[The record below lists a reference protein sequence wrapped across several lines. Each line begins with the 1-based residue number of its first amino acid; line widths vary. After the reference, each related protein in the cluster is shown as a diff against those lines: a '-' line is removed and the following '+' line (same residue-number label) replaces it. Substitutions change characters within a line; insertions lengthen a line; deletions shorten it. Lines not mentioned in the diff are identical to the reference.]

1 MTGVVLAAGAG
12 RRMGQPKLLLSV
24 NGRPMLA
31 WVMDLVGKLPLADRA
46 IVLGADA
53 EAICAALPSLRLAVH
68 GSQVRHLGR
77 SANQAPA
84 DRKPPLWRVVIN
96 ENWPE
101 GMGSSLRRAAEAVE
115 GGLLV
120 FLGDMPWVP
129 EEGARAV
136 LARAGATPVA
146 LAHRGKRGFPVYLPP
161 SLRPRLLT
169 LRGDVGARELLHDC
183 ELIPWGDPG
192 VVQDV
197 DVASDLATP
206 RAQPTAKMAPT

>member
-1 MTGVVLAAGAG
+1 VTGVVLAAGAG
-12 RRMGQPKLLLSV
+12 RRMGQPKLLLPV

-31 WVMDLVGKLPLADRA
+31 WVMDLVGKLPLADRV
-46 IVLGADA
+46 IVLGAEA
-53 EAICAALPSLRLAVH
+53 EAICAALSSLRLTVH
-68 GSQVRHLGR
+68 GSQVRDLGL
-77 SANQAPA
+77 SADWEPA
-84 DRKPPLWRVVIN
+84 DRKPPLWRIIIN

-101 GMGSSLRRAAEAVE
+101 GMGSSLRQAAEAVA

-136 LARAGATPVA
+136 LTRAGARAVA

-161 SLRPRLLT
+161 SLRSRLLT

-183 ELIPWGDPG
+183 ELIPWDDPG

-197 DVASDLATP
+197 DVASDVNSLRGDAGC
-206 RAQPTAKMAPT
+206 AQPR